1 MDNITVRAS
10 GISPERMQRF
20 SEKVMP
26 ELENGDCIDMD
37 GTVDEDSYDV
47 CRPVFVITIRYEPAA
62 YETRK
67 RNKLVRLQDAIAE
80 MMSRG

>member
-26 ELENGDCIDMD
+26 ELENGDYIDMD
-37 GTVDEDSYDV
+37 GTVDEDSYGV
-47 CRPVFVITIRYEPAA
+47 RRPVFVITIRYEPAA
-62 YETRK
+62 HETHK